1 MSASTKDRL
10 SAGTALPTFT
20 DGAKSGLTIA
30 FGYLPIALAFGLLA
44 KNTGLT
50 LAHTLGFSVF
60 VFAGASQFMALGMIG
75 MGTGAMEI
83 IFSTFIVNIRHML
96 MSMTIH
102 EKAVREPLLKRL
114 LYAFWITD
122 EVFAVAGTRE
132 GPVGS
137 SYLYGLGLVS
147 YLSWTVNSGIGYLV
161 GAALPSAIQGGM
173 KIALYAMFIGL
184 LVPSAKKHHRP
195 LLLALLA
202 GGLNYFFS
210 GFLAAG
216 WAIIAATI
224 GSVLIVELIRPL
236 LREEDEK

>member
-1 MSASTKDRL
+1 MSSAIVRDT
-10 SAGTALPTFT
+10 SAGATLPTFV
-20 DGAKSGLTIA
+20 DGIKSGLTIA
-30 FGYLPIALAFGLLA
+30 VGYMPIALAFGLLA
-44 KNTGLT
+44 KNTGLS
-50 LAHTLGFSVF
+50 LAHTLGLSVF

-75 MGTGAMEI
+75 IGIGALEI
-83 IFSTFIVNIRHML
+83 VFSTFIVNIRHML

-102 EKAVREPLLKRL
+102 EKAVREPLPKRL

-122 EVFAVAGTRE
+122 ETFAVAATRE

-137 SYLYGLGLVS
+137 SYLYGLGLMA
-147 YLSWTVNSGIGYLV
+147 YLSWTINSGIGYLA
-161 GAALPSAIQGGM
+161 GSALPPAIQGGM

-184 LVPSAKKHHRP
+184 LVPSAKKHHRA

-202 GGLNYFFS
+202 GGLNYLFS

-224 GSVLIVELIRPL
+224 GSVLIIELVRPWL
-236 LREEDEK
+236 PEEKEE